1 MRYDFEDDFE
11 DDPRRD
17 TPKLDTILAAP
28 SPWDDTAWTLPP
40 GFVAHDLAALRAA
53 HKARGLTPAQAYNVL
68 MQDSD
73 TDLLDVLRRVHEHGA
88 LKEHERF
95 LKVIGEL

>member
-1 MRYDFEDDFE
+1 MRYDFE

-40 GFVAHDLAALRAA
+40 SSHAELSALREA
-53 HKARGLTPAQAYNVL
+53 HKGRGLTPTQAYRLL
-68 MQDSD
+68 MDDSD
-73 TDLLDVLRRVHEHGA
+73 SDLLDVLRRVHEHGA

>member
-17 TPKLDTILAAP
+17 TPKLAE
-28 SPWDDTAWTLPP
+28 
-40 GFVAHDLAALRAA
+40 LAALRAA